1 MASMSVTNSAP
12 SFFVPD
18 ASTPNGV
25 YIQDNGYVGIVVTEG
40 GSKKVVTLNNNATP
54 SIVAMGSFGF
64 QLRELS
70 SQDLIS
76 ITG

>member
-1 MASMSVTNSAP
+1 MASLSVTNNAP

-25 YIQDNGYVGIVVTEG
+25 YIQDNGYVGIVVTQA
-40 GSKKVVTLNNNATP
+40 SVKKVVTLNNNATP
-54 SIVAMGSFGF
+54 SVVDMTGFGF

-70 SQDLIS
+70 SQDLIE
-76 ITG
+76 IMG

>member
-1 MASMSVTNSAP
+1 MASLSVTNSTP

-18 ASTPNGV
+18 ASTPKGV
-25 YIQDNGYVGIVVTEG
+25 YIVDNGYAAIVVDDG
-40 GSKKVVTLNNNATP
+40 ADKKVVMLNNNATP
-54 SIVAMGSFGF
+54 SISLVGDFGF

-70 SQDLIS
+70 SQDEVA